1 MFASEVVLDPAQ
13 IFLPRPRPVWRS
25 MTPHRPKSPLPRQA
39 ARDSCLRCSE
49 KPDDVRDVTDVVR
62 VARDD
67 FMGVAMSTDLTERIR
82 QLLAE
87 KPWYELP
94 RFLAGFRLAQLRGD
108 LRDQN
113 LHDTEEPPLQTSQDI
128 PADLDPAV
136 RGARTVDGTFNDL
149 RCPKMGAVGRRFG
162 RNFALDHVFPDTAN
176 LMVPNPRV
184 VSRELM
190 TRDAFQP
197 ATILNVLAAA
207 WIQFM
212 VHDWF
217 VHDRSKTE
225 AIDIP
230 TPAGDDWGSSSISV
244 KKSVPDPAPAGSTR
258 PPAYA
263 NLNSHWWDS
272 SQIYG
277 CDAKMASSL
286 RAHVG
291 GKLRIEATGLL
302 PVDPETGIHFSGFT
316 DNWWIGLAM
325 LHTLFTLEHNYVCDV
340 LAADNPK
347 WTDDQLYAKAKL
359 INSALMA
366 KIHTVEWTCAILPN
380 PVVVRGMNAV
390 WSGLAGED
398 KQDVFAFIDDNEFL
412 GGIVGSK
419 ADHFKA
425 PYSLTEEFV
434 SVYRMHPLMPDDYA
448 FHSLATGRVL
458 ETRQLAEIAGNRTPA
473 IAERITMP
481 DLFYSFGIAH
491 PGALTLHN
499 YPRFLQNL
507 TRDDGERL
515 DLAAVDILRD
525 RERGVPRYNEFR
537 RLLRKPPAKSF
548 DELTP
553 NADWRKQLKAV
564 YNNDL
569 EKVDL
574 MTGLFAEPL
583 PPGFGF
589 SDTAFRVFL
598 LMAGRRLKSD
608 RFFTDDWRPE
618 VYTERGLDWVRKN
631 SMLTVLKRH
640 YPHLTPALEGVT
652 NAFAPWKRVAT
663 L

>member
-1 MFASEVVLDPAQ
+1 MFALDFRHRRP
-13 IFLPRPRPVWRS
+13 ILLLRLPTRDIAWPDTGQFDPP
-25 MTPHRPKSPLPRQA
+25 TKA
-39 ARDSCLRCSE
+39 ALRLSLF
-49 KPDDVRDVTDVVR
+49 
-62 VARDD
+62 A
-67 FMGVAMSTDLTERIR
+67 GVAMPLDLTGRIR
-82 QLLAE
+82 QLLGE

-94 RFLAGFRLAQLRGD
+94 RFLGTFRLVEMRTD
-108 LRDQN
+108 LREKN
-113 LHDTEEPPLQTSQDI
+113 LHDTEEPPMPTTKDI

-136 RGARTVDGTFNDL
+136 REGRTVDGTFNDL
-149 RCPKMGAVGRRFG
+149 RCPRMGAVGRRFG
-162 RNFALDHVFPDTAN
+162 RNFPLDHVFPDTAN
-176 LMVPNPRV
+176 LLVPNPRV

-190 TRDAFQP
+190 TRDEFKP
-197 ATILNVLAAA
+197 VTILNVLAAA

-217 VHDRSKTE
+217 VHERSKSD
-225 AIDIP
+225 AHAVP
-230 TPAGDDWGSSSISV
+230 TPPGDDWGAASIRV
-244 KKSVPDPAPAGSTR
+244 PKSVPDPAVAGSKR

-277 CDAKMASSL
+277 CDAKMASNL
-286 RAHVG
+286 RAHIG

-302 PVDPETGIHFSGFT
+302 PVDPETGVHFSGFT

-325 LHTLFTLEHNYVCDV
+325 LHTLFTLEHNHICDV
-340 LAADNPK
+340 LAADNPR

-366 KIHTVEWTCAILPN
+366 KIHTVEWTCAILPH
-380 PVVVRGMNAV
+380 PLIVRGMNAV

-398 KQDVFAFIDDNEFL
+398 LQDVFEFL
-412 GGIVGSK
+412 DDKELSGGIVGSS
-419 ADHFKA
+419 ANHHAA

-434 SVYRMHPLMPDDYA
+434 AVYRMHPLMPDDYA
-448 FHSLATGRVL
+448 FHSLATGRLL
-458 ETRQLAEIAGNRTPA
+458 EAHQLPEIAGNRTPA
-473 IAERITMP
+473 IAERITMH
-481 DLFYSFGIAH
+481 DLFYSLGIAH

-537 RLLRKPPAKSF
+537 RLLRKPPVKSF

-553 NADWRKQLKAV
+553 NETWRKQLKEV

-574 MTGLFAEPL
+574 MTGLYAEPL

-589 SDTAFRVFL
+589 SETAFRVFL

-618 VYTERGLDWVRKN
+618 IYTERGLDWVRRN

-652 NAFAPWKRVAT
+652 NAFQPWKKVT
-663 L
+663 V